1 MGTCC
6 VCWKKTGFFSNN
18 GVLKVGL
25 EVCEECWKNK
35 QRLVINK
42 NSSEEDIRK
51 ARISRQYFEQHLNS
65 GRLTNEVQEII
76 KELLDESVQ
85 SEASYMDYTNRK
97 TTFMTTTGYNFEGH
111 AIKEYLNI
119 VNGEIVLGTG
129 FLSELSASVTDF
141 LGTTSDTIQGKIG
154 KAKTMALE
162 NMIQSAL
169 GLGANA
175 IIGIDFD
182 ITTLSNNIIA
192 VSANGTAVVIEKV

>member
-6 VCWKKTGFFSNN
+6 VCWKKTGFFSDN

-65 GRLTNEVQEII
+65 GRLTNEVQGII
-76 KELLDESVQ
+76 KQLLDESVR

-97 TTFMTTTGYNFEGH
+97 TTFMTTTGYNFEGY
-111 AIKEYLNI
+111 AIKSI
-119 VNGEIVLGTG
+119 
-129 FLSELSASVTDF
+129 
-141 LGTTSDTIQGKIG
+141 
-154 KAKTMALE
+154 
-162 NMIQSAL
+162 
-169 GLGANA
+169 
-175 IIGIDFD
+175 
-182 ITTLSNNIIA
+182 
-192 VSANGTAVVIEKV
+192 

>member
-1 MGTCC
+1 M
-6 VCWKKTGFFSNN
+6 
-18 GVLKVGL
+18 
-25 EVCEECWKNK
+25 
-35 QRLVINK
+35 
-42 NSSEEDIRK
+42 
-51 ARISRQYFEQHLNS
+51 NS
-65 GRLTNEVQEII
+65 GRLTNEVQGII

-97 TTFMTTTGYNFEGH
+97 TTFMTTTGYNFEGY
-111 AIKEYLNI
+111 AIKKYLNI
-119 VNGEIVLGTG
+119 VNGKIVLGTG

-141 LGTTSDTIQGKIG
+141 LGTTSGTIQGKIG
-154 KAKTMALE
+154 KAKAMALE